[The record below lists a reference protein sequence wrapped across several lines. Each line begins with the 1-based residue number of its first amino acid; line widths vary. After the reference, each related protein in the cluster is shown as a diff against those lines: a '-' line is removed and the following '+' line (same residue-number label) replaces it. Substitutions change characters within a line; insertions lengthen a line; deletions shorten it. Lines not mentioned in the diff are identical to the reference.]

1 MKDPLK
7 MLRQVQ
13 QMQDRM
19 SKVQSEL
26 ETETVE
32 ATAGGGAIRVVA
44 TGTQKLVSVTI
55 DPDAAG
61 ELEMLQDMVVAAVN
75 EAMEKSKELAAAKM
89 QAVAAGLN
97 FLFVVFTGR
106 GHFTLPFKSIEEVMS
121 ATHFPARV
129 SGEVAR

>member
-19 SKVQSEL
+19 NKVQTEL

-55 DPDAAG
+55 DPAAAA

-75 EAMEKSKELAAAKM
+75 EAMEKSKALAASKM
-89 QAVAAGLN
+89 QAVAAGL
-97 FLFVVFTGR
+97 G
-106 GHFTLPFKSIEEVMS
+106 LPPGLV
-121 ATHFPARV
+121 
-129 SGEVAR
+129 